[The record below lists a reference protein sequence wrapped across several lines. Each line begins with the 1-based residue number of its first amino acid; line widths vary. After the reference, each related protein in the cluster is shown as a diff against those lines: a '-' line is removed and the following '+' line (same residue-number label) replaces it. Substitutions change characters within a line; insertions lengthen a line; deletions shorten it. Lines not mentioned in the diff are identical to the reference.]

1 MIKYSE
7 ARPVYVIGPVGEKL
21 TADTLPEPSIRWT
34 IRRKGEIVAAV
45 KGGLLTLAEMEARYN
60 ISLEEY
66 ATWARAFDRAGLG
79 GLRVTQA
86 QYYRAMLEKEQANN
100 AHRPSSGVRTAEP
113 PCYK

>member
-7 ARPVYVIGPVGEKL
+7 AKPAYVIGPVGEKL
-21 TADTLPEPSIRWT
+21 TVDTLPRPSTRWT
-34 IRRKGEIVAAV
+34 TRRKGEIVAAV

-86 QYYRAMLEKEQANN
+86 QYYRAMLEKEQANK
-100 AHRPSSGVRTAEP
+100 AHRPSGGIGNTEP
-113 PCYK
+113 PCFK